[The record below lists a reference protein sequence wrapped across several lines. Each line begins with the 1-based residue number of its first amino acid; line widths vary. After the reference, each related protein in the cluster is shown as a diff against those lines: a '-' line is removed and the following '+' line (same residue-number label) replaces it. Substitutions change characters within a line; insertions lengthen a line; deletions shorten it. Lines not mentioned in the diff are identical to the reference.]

1 MGTDTLSD
9 LSYAYS
15 SLPEFIPLDQFGSIG
30 VPNNINSSSIPS
42 KDRFRFNA
50 IFSNSCGQNLT
61 NNTIYNGKSIEVFPN
76 PFINR
81 LNIEGKLIES
91 IEVFD
96 SYGRLIYQS
105 KGCSNIENIS
115 WPSGIY
121 ILKAKSSGNYKFFKL
136 IKK

>member
-1 MGTDTLSD
+1 MGTDTLSL

-15 SLPEFIPLDQFGSIG
+15 SLPDFLPLDQWGGIG
-30 VPNNINSSSIPS
+30 VPNRLNSSSIPS

-61 NNTIYNGKSIEVFPN
+61 SNTIYNGKSIGFFPN
-76 PFINR
+76 PFIDR
-81 LNIEGKLIES
+81 LNIEGKSIES

-96 SYGRLIYQS
+96 SFGRLIYYS
-105 KGCSNIENIS
+105 TSCTSIENIS
-115 WPSGIY
+115 WPNGIY
-121 ILKAKSSGNYKFFKL
+121 ILKVKSINNYEFFKL